1 MPTPATRTRSSCA
14 APRARSAG
22 SKPRARRSASGPP
35 TAAADHQEPWR
46 RREDLLCL
54 FTDGI
59 VDATGEAGQRF
70 GEDRL
75 LAHVQRVARPGGT
88 QEILEAIFAD
98 LAAFTGGA
106 PSSDDRTLLI
116 AKV

>member
-1 MPTPATRTRSSCA
+1 VQSLRTRPA
-14 APRARSAG
+14 
-22 SKPRARRSASGPP
+22 
-35 TAAADHQEPWR
+35 
-46 RREDLLCL
+46 
-54 FTDGI
+54 
-59 VDATGEAGQRF
+59 
-70 GEDRL
+70 
-75 LAHVQRVARPGGT
+75 